1 MPKNVIQTPFR
12 LPISIRIRC
21 GLWRIFEKQGGI
33 SFLLISFTHKDEFYY
48 LRHQKLM
55 EFWNRMETGGR
66 KSFRYEELEK
76 DFFLKGKGVI
86 LVPYLDGIQKDL
98 EIRE

>member
-1 MPKNVIQTPFR
+1 MED
-12 LPISIRIRC
+12 
-21 GLWRIFEKQGGI
+21 FEKQGGI

-66 KSFRYEELEK
+66 KSFRYEELENE
-76 DFFLKGKGVI
+76 FFLKGKGVI

>member
-1 MPKNVIQTPFR
+1 METRKNRRYLPSFDLR
-12 LPISIRIRC
+12 L
-21 GLWRIFEKQGGI
+21 
-33 SFLLISFTHKDEFYY
+33 HKDEFYY